1 MTLLSGTSH
10 SEKPPSSLIREE
22 CGMNKASGPEETTD
36 WQDTTSVPM
45 STVAL
50 LLFLKVVWSLA
61 TSGFPCCISTNLQL
75 YMLKGEVGTDSLCP
89 LLKIWHAESKGR
101 CKPGPWKTSF
111 LYTLQKIS
119 ISPRT
124 ALGCSVC
131 QSPALGLLGEGKR
144 KIQTVR
150 ASKSLWDNLPI
161 RVVCLGKEGN

>member
-1 MTLLSGTSH
+1 MKLLSGTSH
-10 SEKPPSSLIREE
+10 SEKSPSSLIREE

-36 WQDTTSVPM
+36 WQDSTSVPM

-61 TSGFPCCISTNLQL
+61 NSGFPCCISTNLQL
-75 YMLKGEVGTDSLCP
+75 YMLKGEVGTGSLCP
-89 LLKIWHAESKGR
+89 LLKIGHAESKGR
-101 CKPGPWKTSF
+101 CKPSPWKNF
-111 LYTLQKIS
+111 LPLHPAENFNF
-119 ISPRT
+119 PRT

-150 ASKSLWDNLPI
+150 ASKSLWDNLSV
-161 RVVCLGKEGN
+161 RVVCLGREGD